1 MSWVFGIIKSDGSV
15 PFPNGFE
22 GLHSNPL
29 AKFSSPNIYI
39 ALGGIPHTCFY
50 EVQEK
55 SPETGWAMV
64 GVGIRIIGPEARILT
79 KEDWKKLF
87 SISPFPVH
95 TLDGHFI
102 AVRWNKNEIEFYS
115 DQLGIRTLYFG
126 KCREGICFSTRC
138 DWVAQVTQHQELNLG
153 AIGGRWLL
161 FNQLTYDSCIKG
173 IERLGPSGNVILRN
187 GAVIKNECHPFLPE
201 FKKTSDSQSEL
212 ILESLIR
219 SAVRS
224 NTTVALALSGGFD
237 SRTILAILMAEQN
250 TKFDVFTFGESEDP
264 DVKIST
270 AIAKQ
275 LGIQHHCFQEPI
287 PDIQSLIPIVH
298 EFAAQ
303 NMLVEPVSAILRLR
317 HYSELHSQGYIIIDG
332 GFGEIARRQYLN
344 RMIKL
349 GRSALFQRDTGQLF
363 QLLSTHRSDIFT
375 QEFTKE
381 MKDAVYQD
389 LDRTL
394 ETMPPA
400 REIGIANFVDLLSVR
415 ARVPN
420 FGGPE
425 QIRSDA
431 MIMSF
436 MPMVQPTFLRS
447 IFKTDIALRNNG
459 RLYKRIIRMKASY
472 LQKFPLV
479 KAGMTY
485 PYGLTS
491 SAAWL
496 VTKVKSKISTSYN
509 DSTPDRFLHQLRE
522 FISDS
527 IHTSEVISW
536 YGYDRN
542 KVQKTVEAYYKGEKN
557 HQKAV
562 NWWLTFEIW
571 KRSLKSS
578 IL

>member
-1 MSWVFGIIKSDGSV
+1 M
-15 PFPNGFE
+15 
-22 GLHSNPL
+22 
-29 AKFSSPNIYI
+29 
-39 ALGGIPHTCFY
+39 
-50 EVQEK
+50 
-55 SPETGWAMV
+55 
-64 GVGIRIIGPEARILT
+64 
-79 KEDWKKLF
+79 
-87 SISPFPVH
+87 
-95 TLDGHFI
+95 
-102 AVRWNKNEIEFYS
+102 
-115 DQLGIRTLYFG
+115 
-126 KCREGICFSTRC
+126 
-138 DWVAQVTQHQELNLG
+138 
-153 AIGGRWLL
+153 
-161 FNQLTYDSCIKG
+161 
-173 IERLGPSGNVILRN
+173 
-187 GAVIKNECHPFLPE
+187 
-201 FKKTSDSQSEL
+201 
-212 ILESLIR
+212 
-219 SAVRS
+219 
-224 NTTVALALSGGFD
+224 
-237 SRTILAILMAEQN
+237 LMAEQN

-270 AIAKQ
+270 AIAEQ
-275 LGIQHHCFQEPI
+275 LGIQHHSFQEPI
-287 PDIQSLIPIVH
+287 PDIHSLIPIVH

-303 NMLVEPVSAILRLR
+303 NMLVEPVSSILRLR

-349 GRSALFQRDTGQLF
+349 GRSALYQRNIDRLF

-381 MKDAVYQD
+381 MKDAVCQD
-389 LDRTL
+389 LNKTL
-394 ETMPPA
+394 ETMPPV

-415 ARVPN
+415 TRMPN

-447 IFKTDIALRNNG
+447 VFKTDLALRRNG
-459 RLYKRIIRMKASY
+459 QLYKRIIRMKAPY

-496 VTKVKSKISTSYN
+496 LTKVKAKISVPYS

-527 IHTSEVISW
+527 VHTADVIIW

-542 KVQKTVEAYYKGEKN
+542 KVQKTVEAYYKGEKI
-557 HQKAV
+557 HQKDV
-562 NWWLTFEIW
+562 NWWLTFELW

-578 IL
+578 ML